1 MKGVLNCT
9 PASKTRDW
17 FNWK

>member
-9 PASKTRDW
+9 LALIE
-17 FNWK
+17 